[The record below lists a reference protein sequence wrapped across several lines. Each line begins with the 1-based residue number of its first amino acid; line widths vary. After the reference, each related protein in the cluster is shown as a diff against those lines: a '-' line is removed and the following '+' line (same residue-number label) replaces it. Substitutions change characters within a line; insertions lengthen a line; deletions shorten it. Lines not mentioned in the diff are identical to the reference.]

1 LTRTTIRV
9 LIADDH
15 GGGRAGLRGL
25 LTASGLDVIGE
36 ADNGRMAVSLA
47 RDLHP
52 DVVLLDV
59 RMPEMDGLQALAAIK
74 SETPGVSVVMLTVYA
89 SPEYL
94 SRAIA
99 AGAAG
104 YLLKDAEPDEIV
116 RVVRAAAEGEM
127 VIGSG
132 LLQSV
137 LQNAGAAQDDEL
149 QRVDLTHQELRVL
162 KLIALGLNNDAIAE
176 ALVISRNTIKTHIR
190 HIFEKLRVSD
200 RTQAAI
206 WAVRNGLVDYDS
218 EVGE

>member
-1 LTRTTIRV
+1 MSMIRV
-9 LIADDH
+9 IIADDH
-15 GGGRAGLRGL
+15 GVVRAGLRGL
-25 LTASGLDVIGE
+25 LVAAGLDVIAE
-36 ADNGRMAVSLA
+36 AGTGAEAVALA
-47 RDLHP
+47 RELRP

-74 SETPGVSVVMLTVYA
+74 AEMPDISVVMLTVYA
-89 SPEYL
+89 STEYL

-116 RVVRAAAEGEM
+116 RVGRAAAEGDR
-127 VIGSG
+127 VIDAS

-137 LQNAGAAQDDEL
+137 LEHTPVVEGDALRQA
-149 QRVDLTHQELRVL
+149 DLTHQELRVL

-176 ALVISRNTIKTHIR
+176 ALVVSRNTVKTHVR
-190 HIFEKLRVSD
+190 HIFEKLGVSD

-206 WAVRNGLVDYDS
+206 WAVRNGLV
-218 EVGE
+218 E

>member
-1 LTRTTIRV
+1 MKKIRV

-15 GGGRAGLRGL
+15 GVVRAGLRGL

-36 ADNGRMAVSLA
+36 ADNGRVAVSLA
-47 RDLHP
+47 SELHP
-52 DVVLLDV
+52 DVILLDV

-74 SETPGVSVVMLTVYA
+74 SKMPEISVVMLTVYA
-89 SPEYL
+89 STAYL

-104 YLLKDAEPDEIV
+104 YLLKDAEPEEIS
-116 RVVRAAAEGEM
+116 RVVQAAAEGEV
-127 VIGSG
+127 VIEAG

-137 LQNAGAAQDDEL
+137 LQQTGGDDSNDL
-149 QRVDLTHQELRVL
+149 HRVDLTHQELRVL

-176 ALVISRNTIKTHIR
+176 TLVISRNTIKTHIR
-190 HIFEKLRVSD
+190 HIFEKLGVSD

-218 EVGE
+218 ETKE

>member
-1 LTRTTIRV
+1 MSMIRV
-9 LIADDH
+9 IIADDH
-15 GGGRAGLRGL
+15 GVVRAGLRGL
-25 LTASGLDVIGE
+25 LTAAGLEVVGE
-36 ADNGRMAVSLA
+36 AGTGVEALTLA
-47 RDLHP
+47 RELHP

-74 SETPGVSVVMLTVYA
+74 SERPDISVVMLTVYA
-89 SPEYL
+89 STEYL

-127 VIGSG
+127 VIDAS

-137 LQNAGAAQDDEL
+137 LGQTQATENDAL
-149 QRVDLTHQELRVL
+149 QQADLTQQELRVL

-176 ALVISRNTIKTHIR
+176 TLVVSRNTVKTHVR
-190 HIFEKLRVSD
+190 HIFEKLGVSD

-206 WAVRNGLVDYDS
+206 WAVRNGLV
-218 EVGE
+218 E

>member
-1 LTRTTIRV
+1 MSTIRV
-9 LIADDH
+9 IIADDH
-15 GGGRAGLRGL
+15 SVVRAGLRGL
-25 LTASGLDVIGE
+25 LTAAGLDVIAE
-36 ADNGRMAVSLA
+36 AATGVEAVSLA

-74 SETPGVSVVMLTVYA
+74 SELPEISVVMLTVYA
-89 SPEYL
+89 NTEYL

-116 RVVRAAAEGEM
+116 RVVQAAAEDEM
-127 VIGSG
+127 VIDAT

-137 LQNAGAAQDDEL
+137 LGQTQVVASDAL
-149 QRVDLTHQELRVL
+149 QRADLTQQELRVL

-176 ALVISRNTIKTHIR
+176 TLVVSRNTVKTHVR
-190 HIFEKLRVSD
+190 HIFEKLGVSD
-200 RTQAAI
+200 RTQAAV
-206 WAVRNGLVDYDS
+206 WAVRNGLV
-218 EVGE
+218 E

>member
-1 LTRTTIRV
+1 MSKIRV
-9 LIADDH
+9 IIADDH
-15 GGGRAGLRGL
+15 GVVRAGLRGL
-25 LTASGLDVIGE
+25 LSAAGLDVLGE
-36 ADNGRMAVSLA
+36 AATGSEALALA

-74 SETPGVSVVMLTVYA
+74 AELPEISVVMLTVYA
-89 SPEYL
+89 STEYL

-104 YLLKDAEPDEIV
+104 YLLKDAEPEEIV
-116 RVVRAAAEGEM
+116 RVVRAAAEGDM
-127 VIGSG
+127 VIDAT

-137 LQNAGAAQDDEL
+137 LEHTPVSEGDAL
-149 QRVDLTHQELRVL
+149 QQADLTQQELRVL

-176 ALVISRNTIKTHIR
+176 TLVVSRNTVKTHVR
-190 HIFEKLRVSD
+190 HIFEKLGVSD

-206 WAVRNGLVDYDS
+206 WAVRNGLV
-218 EVGE
+218 E

>member
-1 LTRTTIRV
+1 MKKIRV

-15 GGGRAGLRGL
+15 GVVRAGLRGL

-36 ADNGRMAVSLA
+36 ADNGRVAVSLA
-47 RDLHP
+47 SELHP
-52 DVVLLDV
+52 DVILLDV

-74 SETPGVSVVMLTVYA
+74 SKMPEISVVMLTVYA
-89 SPEYL
+89 STEYL

-104 YLLKDAEPDEIV
+104 YLLKDAEPEEIS
-116 RVVRAAAEGEM
+116 RVVQAAAEGEM
-127 VIGSG
+127 VIETG

-137 LQNAGAAQDDEL
+137 LQQTGGGDSNDL
-149 QRVDLTHQELRVL
+149 HRVDLTHQELRVL

-176 ALVISRNTIKTHIR
+176 TLVISRNTIKTHIR
-190 HIFEKLRVSD
+190 HIFEKLGVSD

-218 EVGE
+218 EAKE

>member
-1 LTRTTIRV
+1 MSMIRV
-9 LIADDH
+9 IIADDH
-15 GGGRAGLRGL
+15 GVVRAGLRGL
-25 LTASGLDVIGE
+25 LVAAGLDVIAE
-36 ADNGRMAVSLA
+36 AGTGAEAVALA
-47 RDLHP
+47 RELRP

-74 SETPGVSVVMLTVYA
+74 AEMPDISVVLLTVYA
-89 SPEYL
+89 STEYL

-116 RVVRAAAEGEM
+116 RVVQAAAEGEM
-127 VIGSG
+127 VIDAT

-137 LQNAGAAQDDEL
+137 LGQTQVVESDAL
-149 QRVDLTHQELRVL
+149 QQADLTQQELRVL

-176 ALVISRNTIKTHIR
+176 TLVVSRNTVKTHVR
-190 HIFEKLRVSD
+190 HIFEKLGVSD

-206 WAVRNGLVDYDS
+206 WAVRNGLV
-218 EVGE
+218 E